1 MDAFIFRFAV
11 LISAAGVCATAT
23 AARPSDSSGG
33 SPAQKLIRDFDLMPK
48 LLSPGKGQTDGS
60 PLKTIA
66 RRMTVVHRDLSQME
80 TDEPVQTR
88 ERQVVHSLDELIAA
102 LQKKCNGS
110 GKGTNPNGGRKQSVI
125 ASGSPA
131 FGSLHGVDPNARL
144 WSQLPAKLRDE
155 ILQSKTE
162 GFPPGYEALLQS
174 YYQQLSEEKSSDEKQ
189 PITK

>member
-11 LISAAGVCATAT
+11 LISAAGVCTTAV
-23 AARPSDSSGG
+23 AARPGDSSGG

-48 LLSPGKGQTDGS
+48 LLSPAKSQTDGS

-66 RRMTVVHRDLSQME
+66 RRMTVVHRDLSSME

-88 ERQVVHSLDELIAA
+88 ERQVVRSLDELIAA
-102 LQKKCNGS
+102 LEKKCS
-110 GKGTNPNGGRKQSVI
+110 GTGRGTNPNGGRKQSVI
-125 ASGSPA
+125 ASGDPA

-144 WSQLPAKLRDE
+144 WSQLPPKLRDE

-174 YYQQLSEEKSSDEKQ
+174 YYQQLSEEKSSDDKQ
-189 PITK
+189 PAAK